1 MKKIVVFLTF
11 YLLNSVLN
19 AQGILPFIDFN
30 GFLRSYENGYFRQIE
45 LQPIS
50 NLKAGDELAAYLD
63 IRKNLVLY
71 DGKEKKT
78 ITILN
83 AEYEVSDHLMAY
95 KVAGAL
101 KVWED
106 NTVHNLTS
114 FASDFS
120 VKDSIVVFLDGRTRS
135 LNLYKKGKSKLLCN
149 LFDNLQMPRFIGDNI
164 VVFQDASQTYNAF
177 WRDKVIEIGLFNQ
190 EFRDFPGM
198 DANGNITFSVGCD
211 VFCFNDPYTQSFVVF
226 ENGEMID
233 VDQMPA
239 NRFSAARGFVVF
251 EDINGN
257 LWYFSNGEK
266 VQLSNFAASTW
277 QATDDVVVW
286 VENGYMF
293 SYQNGVKSEIANF
306 SPKDFKL
313 KNNQIAYRNI
323 LGGVNVFSN
332 GLTYNLT
339 NQPDAEYFILGNK
352 VLTQLINKSAI
363 VLDNGKKIF
372 N

>member
-1 MKKIVVFLTF
+1 M
-11 YLLNSVLN
+11 LLSTTSIY
-19 AQGILPFIDFN
+19 AQEILPFIDFN
-30 GFLRSYENGYFRQIE
+30 GFLRSYEKGYFRQIE

-50 NLKAGDELAAYLD
+50 NLKAGDELVAYLD

-71 DGKEKKT
+71 DGSDKKT

-83 AEYEVSDHLMAY
+83 AEYEVSDHLMAF

-106 NTVHNLTS
+106 NDIYNLTS

-135 LNLYKKGKSKLLCN
+135 LNLFKKGKTKLLCN
-149 LFDNLQMPRFIGDNI
+149 LFDDLQMPRFIGDNI
-164 VVFQDASQTYNAF
+164 VVYQDASQTFSAY
-177 WRDKVIEIGLFNQ
+177 WRDKNIEIGLFNQ
-190 EFRDFPGM
+190 EFKDFPGM
-198 DANGNITFSVGCD
+198 DVNGKITFSVGCD

-239 NRFSAARGFVVF
+239 NRFMAARGFVVF
-251 EDINGN
+251 EDINNN
-257 LWYFSNGEK
+257 LWYFAHGEK
-266 VQLSNFAASTW
+266 IQLSNFAASNW
-277 QATDDVVVW
+277 QAVDDVVVW
-286 VENGYMF
+286 IENGYMF
-293 SYQNGVKSEIANF
+293 AFQNGVKTEIANYT
-306 SPKDFKL
+306 PKDYKL

-323 LGGVNVFSN
+323 LGGVNAFSN
-332 GLTYNLT
+332 GVTHNLT
-339 NQPDAEYFILGNK
+339 NQPEAEYFILGNK
-352 VLTQLINKSAI
+352 VIAQLVNKSAI